1 MKIMHVEKIKELRAP
16 PANYLSLIFYIFS
29 LFITNNIFYI
39 FNSNCCSRLLKG
51 YGGGRNS
58 LHLREK
64 EVCFCDCQIFF
75 GIGDEIGSLPEHLSL
90 PKEHVF
96 DIEERNK

>member
-39 FNSNCCSRLLKG
+39 FSSNCCSRLLKG
-51 YGGGRNS
+51 
-58 LHLREK
+58 
-64 EVCFCDCQIFF
+64 
-75 GIGDEIGSLPEHLSL
+75 
-90 PKEHVF
+90 
-96 DIEERNK
+96 